1 MGKQIER
8 QQRDQEREQSWE
20 RYMKG
25 ESVSSIARSL
35 GRDRRTVSRYIEE
48 ETELVAS
55 EENTDELLRS
65 TTARAQEYRRIALR
79 YLNDPTLRASAV
91 SGPQWL
97 KRLIEI
103 DELALKAYGIIR
115 PGGSAAIQ
123 QEGTIYNMITFLA
136 QDMHDKGY
144 VDQQEYL
151 ESEEEIEEAEVV
163 DEGDAMQHR
172 YNDYT

>member
-1 MGKQIER
+1 MGKEIEKH
-8 QQRDQEREQSWE
+8 QRAREREESWE

-25 ESVSSIARSL
+25 ESVSSIARTL
-35 GRDRRTVSRYIEE
+35 GRDRRTINKYIEE
-48 ETELVAS
+48 ETELVAR
-55 EENTDELLRS
+55 EENTEELLRS

-79 YLNDPTLRASAV
+79 YLNDPTLRASAM

-123 QEGTIYNMITFLA
+123 QEGTIVNMVTFLVEDA
-136 QDMHDKGY
+136 RKKGY
-144 VDQQEYL
+144 RDFEEYL
-151 ESEEEIEEAEVV
+151 ESEDEIVEAEVIE
-163 DEGDAMQHR
+163 D
-172 YNDYT
+172 